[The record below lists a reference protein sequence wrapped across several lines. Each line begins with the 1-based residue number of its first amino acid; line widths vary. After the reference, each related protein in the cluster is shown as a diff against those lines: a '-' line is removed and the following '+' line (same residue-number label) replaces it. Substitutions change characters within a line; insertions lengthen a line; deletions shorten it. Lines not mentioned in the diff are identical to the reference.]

1 MASRKYSRQREM
13 IRDNLRGRTDHP
25 TAEAV
30 YEDLR
35 LQDPHI
41 SLWTVYRNLSL
52 LADMGEIER
61 IGAVPG
67 ADHFDGNMTEH
78 DHFVCRTCGGIQD
91 IAPADHRSLERGS
104 APHVSGQITGS
115 SITFF
120 GVCRQCLAARR

>member
-41 SLWTVYRNLSL
+41 SPDGKTLIVEN
-52 LADMGEIER
+52 I
-61 IGAVPG
+61 P
-67 ADHFDGNMTEH
+67 FDETRDYVDKVEDAKEMY
-78 DHFVCRTCGGIQD
+78 IKLYY
-91 IAPADHRSLERGS
+91 S
-104 APHVSGQITGS
+104 
-115 SITFF
+115 
-120 GVCRQCLAARR
+120 

>member
-41 SLWTVYRNLSL
+41 SLGTVYRNLAL
-52 LADMGEIER
+52 LSDSGEIVKLAIQGQPDR
-61 IGAVPG
+61 FDYRTD
-67 ADHFDGNMTEH
+67 DHSHMICRDCGRVVDLEVAFPELDRAAQKVFAGTIDSH
-78 DHFVCRTCGGIQD
+78 VCYFYGRCPACAGGD
-91 IAPADHRSLERGS
+91 EG
-104 APHVSGQITGS
+104 
-115 SITFF
+115 
-120 GVCRQCLAARR
+120 